1 MLRRRSFLQQEA
13 SVMNLIDFV
22 MNQFDY
28 TKPGSQAAAASTTPV
43 NGMASAEVKTVKKP
57 GAKRNNAR
65 ANERKRLLAI
75 RQFLDGLQPYE
86 ADALRI
92 SLKIADGA
100 MCASNMSADDR
111 LAMNR
116 YLNCG
121 IRKEQ
126 SSAEQIFSL
135 RIGRAVALL
144 QSASQYCDKSQMN
157 ILYQAVTAL
166 AANNADIEDARA
178 KISRVA
184 DTKAGAGTK

>member
-1 MLRRRSFLQQEA
+1 MLRRLSFLQQEA
-13 SVMNLIDFV
+13 SVMILNDFAL
-22 MNQFDY
+22 NQFDY
-28 TKPGSQAAAASTTPV
+28 TKPGSQAAAASTTPA
-43 NGMASAEVKTVKKP
+43 NGMASAEVKTVKKS

-65 ANERKRLLAI
+65 ANERRRLLAI

-92 SLKIADGA
+92 SLKIADGV
-100 MCASNMSADDR
+100 MCASNMSTDDR

-121 IRKEQ
+121 IRREQ
-126 SSAEQIFSL
+126 SSAEQILAL
-135 RIGRAVALL
+135 RLGRAVALL

-157 ILYQAVTAL
+157 MLYEAVTAL

-184 DTKAGAGTK
+184 DTKTGAGTK

>member
-1 MLRRRSFLQQEA
+1 MI
-13 SVMNLIDFV
+13 LIDFV

-65 ANERKRLLAI
+65 ANERRRLLAI

-92 SLKIADGA
+92 SLKIADGV

-184 DTKAGAGTK
+184 DTKTSAGTK